1 MRMKFR
7 AGGTARTRQSDKV
20 DPISRAAHDSRPA
33 PRLVPQFRLGYPLV
47 FCERERP
54 VLPPRGPRGL
64 AISERNFLRSAHYM
78 SGIDFTAATRPRAPS
93 CPGIDSRRHAE
104 RRPRLAGSR
113 GPLRSVK
120 RCSPTASQASAEF
133 PAGRGSRSLGARTCS
148 RAAARARDGP
158 NSN

>member
-1 MRMKFR
+1 MKGKESGKR
-7 AGGTARTRQSDKV
+7 GDNPPGARRGDDADEISRWRTARTRQSDKV

-78 SGIDFTAATRPRAPS
+78 SGIDFTAATRPRAS
-93 CPGIDSRRHAE
+93 AE
-104 RRPRLAGSR
+104 LSGNRFAASR
-113 GPLRSVK
+113 GE
-120 RCSPTASQASAEF
+120 ASASSRQ
-133 PAGRGSRSLGARTCS
+133 PGSATVGQTLQP
-148 RAAARARDGP
+148 D
-158 NSN
+158 N